1 MQPVAGFAVGALIEE
16 AIINFRTSKIKL
28 HASDKIYTIPFTFSW
43 NERDVAVK
51 SADVTDSDF
60 DNSDD
65 ETDSDSDSD
74 GGSGSDDEEEDDA

>member
-28 HASDKIYTIPFTFSW
+28 HTSDKIYTIPFTFSW

-65 ETDSDSDSD
+65 DTDESDDTDSDDN
-74 GGSGSDDEEEDDA
+74 DDAGA